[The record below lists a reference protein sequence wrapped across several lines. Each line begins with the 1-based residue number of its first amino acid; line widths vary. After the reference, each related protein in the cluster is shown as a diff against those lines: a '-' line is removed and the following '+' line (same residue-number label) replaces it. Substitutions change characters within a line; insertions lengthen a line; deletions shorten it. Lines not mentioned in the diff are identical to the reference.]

1 MTSRETILFEIKRIA
16 DKIGRSPGKSLFQ
29 KQTSIPEPHWYGKYW
44 LSWHDAIAEA
54 GLEPNSIPPKISED
68 ELLRLFAA
76 AVRKFRHIPSE
87 AELRMYRRYN
97 PEFPAHTTFN
107 KTFHDKKNLVHS
119 LCEWVTRNDNFSDLS
134 SLIPVSTATFESDE
148 IASEGLV
155 YLLKSGPH
163 YKIGRSNNL
172 EKRIKQISIAQ
183 PEGVTL
189 VHSIRT
195 DDPVGIELYWHRR
208 FSERRANGEWFK
220 LTNIDIK
227 AFKRRKYQ

>member
-16 DKIGRSPGKSLFQ
+16 DEIGRSPGKTLFQ
-29 KQTSIPEPHWYGKYW
+29 KQTSIPESHWYGKYW

-54 GLEPNSIPPKISED
+54 GLEPNSIPAKVSED
-68 ELLRLFAA
+68 ELLRLFAE

-87 AELRMYRRYN
+87 AELRMYRREN

-107 KTFHDKKNLVHS
+107 KTFRDKKNLVSS
-119 LCEWVTRNDNFSDLS
+119 LGEWVTRKDDFSDIS
-134 SLIPVSTATFESDE
+134 SLIPESIVPHQSDE
-148 IASEGLV
+148 NVAEGFV

-163 YKIGRSNNL
+163 YKIGRSDNL
-172 EKRIKQISIAQ
+172 EKRIKQISIAL

-195 DDPVGIELYWHRR
+195 DDPAGIESYWHRR
-208 FSERRANGEWFK
+208 FSERRANGEWFR
-220 LTNIDIK
+220 LTNADIK